1 MSDTAEQSAA
11 EETAR
16 QAEIAGLL
24 PVLSSLDKTAAG
36 LEQQAAAGKEVTAGQ
51 IAAYETEAA
60 HARHLVNAA
69 GVSTSEITDAE
80 QEHRSDGDRGFTAR
94 ALDHAT
100 HTRHFEPI
108 PAADAGSDKD
118 RERDD
123 EQEIDL

>member
-1 MSDTAEQSAA
+1 MSDTPDQNP

-24 PVLSSLDKTAAG
+24 PALSSLDKTATE
-36 LEQQAAAGKEVTAGQ
+36 LEQQAAAGKLTAGQ
-51 IAAYETEAA
+51 IAVYETETA
-60 HARHLVNAA
+60 HARHLLNAA

-80 QEHRSDGDRGFTAR
+80 REHRSVGDRGFTSR

-100 HTRHFEPI
+100 HPRRFEPT
-108 PAADAGSDKD
+108 PSATGSDKD

-123 EQEIDL
+123 EMEINL